1 MQTLLAIA
9 NAAAGSSDDE
19 SVEVAVAAL
28 RKAYDVEVVTTS
40 TPEELDEAL
49 AAHPDLHG
57 VVVLGGDGSLHAV
70 IAALRTA
77 ERLDSVIVGLVPLGT
92 GNDFAATLG
101 LPDDPALAA
110 GVIVADHARAD
121 RPDHRRQRRGRR
133 QRRAHRHR
141 RRSSDRR
148 PPAEEVPRTV
158 GYVAGALIASVKGI
172 ATPGAKLHITVD
184 GEPLFPHGSVI
195 QLAVGNGRFV
205 GGGAALLPEADP
217 SDGTPRP
224 DGHVRGPPPPPHR
237 VRLEAQQGHA
247 ARARPTSS
255 TARARTSRSHGDP
268 LPCTSDGE
276 LTEPATEHSWR
287 IEPGAVRMW
296 R

>member
-9 NAAAGSSDDE
+9 NASAGSSDDE
-19 SVEVAVAAL
+19 SVEVAVASL
-28 RKAYDVEVVTTS
+28 RKTYEVELVTTS
-40 TPEELDEAL
+40 TPEELDDAL

-77 ERLDSVIVGLVPLGT
+77 GRLSSVIVGLIPLGT

-101 LPDDPALAA
+101 LPDEPDLAA
-110 GVIVADHARAD
+110 EVIVANHIETIDLIIDGNDEVVVNVAHIGVGAEAAIVAR
-121 RPDHRRQRRGRR
+121 PIKKFLG
-133 QRRAHRHR
+133 
-141 RRSSDRR
+141 
-148 PPAEEVPRTV
+148 PV
-158 GYVAGALIASVKGI
+158 GYAVGAAIASVKGL
-172 ATPGAKLHITVD
+172 ATPGADLAITID
-184 GEPLFPHGSVI
+184 GDAAFPRGRVI

-217 SDGTPRP
+217 SDGLIDLMVTYAGR
-224 DGHVRGPPPPPHR
+224 RHR
-237 VRLEAQQGHA
+237 RIAYAWKLRTGDQHEHDDVIYRQG
-247 ARARPTSS
+247 TSV
-255 TARARTSRSHGDP
+255 TVVGDP

-276 LTEPATEHSWR
+276 LTEPAAEHSWR
-287 IEPGAVRMW
+287 IEPGAIRMW

>member
-9 NAAAGSSDDE
+9 NANAGSADDE
-19 SVEVAVAAL
+19 SVDVAIAAL
-28 RKAYDVEVVTTS
+28 RTTSDVELVRTS
-40 TPEELDEAL
+40 SPEDLDQAL
-49 AAHPDLHG
+49 ESHPMIRG

-70 IAALRTA
+70 VAAIRKA
-77 ERLDSVIVGLVPLGT
+77 NRLDSLVIGLVPLGT

-110 GVIVADHARAD
+110 EVIVADNPEPIDLIIDGDDQIVINVAHIGIGAEAAIVAR
-121 RPDHRRQRRGRR
+121 PLKKVLG
-133 QRRAHRHR
+133 
-141 RRSSDRR
+141 
-148 PPAEEVPRTV
+148 PI

-172 ATPGAKLHITVD
+172 ATTGAKLRITID
-184 GEPLFPHGSVI
+184 GEPLLPHGSVI

-217 SDGTPRP
+217 ADGLLDVMVTYAGR
-224 DGHVRGPPPPPHR
+224 RHR
-237 VRLEAQQGHA
+237 RIAYAWKLSKGDQHEHADVVYRQG
-247 ARARPTSS
+247 T
-255 TARARTSRSHGDP
+255 TVTVVGDP

-276 LTEPATEHSWR
+276 LTQPAAEHSWR
-287 IEPGAVRMW
+287 LEAAAIRMW